1 MPTAKHVGSKA
12 VASGDKLFRR
22 ERQVMAYAAALATEV
37 SAFRRVS
44 ISFVAK
50 KSSVKSLLYLAP
62 LKDEEPANEEDGEVE
77 DDDMGEPA
85 PAPASASA
93 EREQA
98 PAPPSAAKS
107 KHSKQVGPSGPSTST
122 SAPKRVLSGTPS
134 GGKKVVDKNA
144 LSARGSPKGEH
155 YEQQPH
161 VSSSGT
167 RDGDGSTPRGK
178 AKSPLRTPCYPPWRS
193 PMLKAH
199 RGPPPPDPARH
210 GKYVNA
216 TTAGLEYGNPL
227 RLVWVRT
234 ADHKVWETDARDG
247 DHLGGFHREDKDLLA
262 GV

>member
-1 MPTAKHVGSKA
+1 MGPLEAANQAFAAADTLRK
-12 VASGDKLFRR
+12 R
-22 ERQVMAYAAALATEV
+22 ERQVMAAAMAHAVEV
-37 SAFRRVS
+37 GAFS

-50 KSSVKSLLYLAP
+50 KSSVKALIYLSHPRA
-62 LKDEEPANEEDGEVE
+62 EEEKNLADGADDDVE
-77 DDDMGEPA
+77 DDDMGVPA